1 MNKYELNTTYQM
13 KTQNNLFKA
22 RASASGKLMTAPR
35 SKTETLSETTKTYVY
50 EWLKESIYG
59 IRKNINNK
67 YLSKGLWLED
77 EAIDKTIQLLDLSFA
92 IKNEKFFEDDYFT
105 GTPDLIVDGVV
116 YDTKCSWDCFTFPLF
131 DNDIPTKDYYY
142 QLQVYMHLTGC
153 KKACLVYVL
162 LNTPEELTYE
172 EKHNYDDMDAKY
184 RIKHFEIEY
193 NAEVIEQLQNKVLEV
208 REFINNIKY

>member
-1 MNKYELNTTYQM
+1 M

-77 EAIDKTIQLLDLSFA
+77 EAIDKTIELLDLSFA
-92 IKNEKFFEDDYFT
+92 IKNDKFFEDDYFT
-105 GTPDLIVDGVV
+105 GTPD
-116 YDTKCSWDCFTFPLF
+116 
-131 DNDIPTKDYYY
+131 
-142 QLQVYMHLTGC
+142 
-153 KKACLVYVL
+153 
-162 LNTPEELTYE
+162 
-172 EKHNYDDMDAKY
+172 
-184 RIKHFEIEY
+184 
-193 NAEVIEQLQNKVLEV
+193 
-208 REFINNIKY
+208 